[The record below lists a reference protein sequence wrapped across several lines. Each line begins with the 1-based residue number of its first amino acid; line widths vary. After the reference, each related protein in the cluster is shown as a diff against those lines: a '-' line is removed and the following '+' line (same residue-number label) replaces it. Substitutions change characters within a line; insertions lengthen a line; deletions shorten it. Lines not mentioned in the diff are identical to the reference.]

1 MVSDVFNLLTSAF
14 AGVLGFFDSIFDGTG
29 MWPVFIGA
37 FTIYA
42 ICNFIVLPM
51 LKSSAG
57 KSTKEGGSKSD
68 G

>member
-1 MVSDVFNLLTSAF
+1 MVNQVFGLLTSVF
-14 AGVLGFFDSIFDGTG
+14 AGVLGFFDQIFDSTG

-37 FTIYA
+37 FTIFA

-51 LKSSAG
+51 LKSSSG
-57 KSTKEGGSKSD
+57 RSTKEGGTGSD

>member
-1 MVSDVFNLLTSAF
+1 MVNEVFSLLTSAF
-14 AGVLGFFDSIFDGTG
+14 AGVLGFFDQIFDRTG

-57 KSTKEGGSKSD
+57 KSTKEGGNTKD